1 MQLGLDR
8 MELPATAIHLGQRRR
23 KVDSASPATTAS
35 SNPPLLPAEPSVL
48 PISDIQVSRPA
59 TYDILLE
66 AACNPGVLTASLAVR
81 SCKRVLGHRG
91 NFVQGWLKRSRS
103 A

>member
-23 KVDSASPATTAS
+23 KVDTASPATTHS
-35 SNPPLLPAEPSVL
+35 SNPPSLPAEPSVL
-48 PISDIQVSRPA
+48 PISDTQVSRPT

-66 AACNPGVLTASLAVR
+66 AACNDDALTASLAVPSR
-81 SCKRVLGHRG
+81 KRVLEYHG
-91 NFVQGWLKRSRS
+91 NFVQGW
-103 A
+103 